1 MKTKT
6 NIRKIFRNSVRL
18 YFAPLTGAFKAVRS
32 ESNRISREQHRH
44 SDNQSA
50 QHAI

>member
-18 YFAPLTGAFKAVRS
+18 YFAPLTGAIRAIRS
-32 ESNRISREQHRH
+32 ESSRISREQHRQPKNH
-44 SDNQSA
+44 NEM
-50 QHAI
+50 HA